1 MFKFSKN
8 NVVTRSIFM
17 VNKPFQFKY
26 SILLSLL
33 GGLVAVLF
41 AAHVFYFLN
50 ENIQVFIP
58 NFTESPDIA
67 QIIFSEQKKI
77 AIYLAILI
85 FLVMCVLFF
94 AGIIITHKIVGPAL
108 VLKRKMQDL
117 AEGHYGA
124 RAYLRK
130 GDELKDLAETFNDMA
145 KSLQE
150 RSKKKEPSKKETVK
164 KDPVK
169 KIAKKKVVSKKKTA
183 KRRPTKKKPG
193 KTKKR

>member
-1 MFKFSKN
+1 
-8 NVVTRSIFM
+8 M
-17 VNKPFQFKY
+17 VNKPFQLKY

-58 NFTESPDIA
+58 NFNESPDIA

-94 AGIIITHKIVGPAL
+94 VGILITHKIVGPAL

-117 AEGHYGA
+117 SEGRFGA

-150 RSKKKEPSKKETVK
+150 RSKKKEPVKKELVK
-164 KDPVK
+164 KEPIK
-169 KIAKKKVVSKKKTA
+169 KTVIKKEVKKKVVSKKKTA
-183 KRRPTKKKPG
+183 KRRPTKKSPG

>member
-1 MFKFSKN
+1 MFKFNKN

-17 VNKPFQFKY
+17 VDKPFQLKY

-58 NFTESPDIA
+58 NFNESPEIA
-67 QIIFSEQKKI
+67 QVIFNEQRRI
-77 AIYLAILI
+77 AIYLVVLV

-94 AGIIITHKIVGPAL
+94 MGIIMTHKIVGPAL

-130 GDELKDLAETFNDMA
+130 GDELKDLAATFNDMA
-145 KSLQE
+145 KNIQE
-150 RSKKKEPSKKETVK
+150 RSKKKEPVKKEIIKKTVRK
-164 KDPVK
+164 KVINK
-169 KIAKKKVVSKKKTA
+169 KIVGKKKSAKKSSAKKKSKKK
-183 KRRPTKKKPG
+183 K
-193 KTKKR
+193 